1 MVDAVTVQNKL
12 NHSAPPK
19 LVESP
24 LSFFS
29 LSLSFIL
36 PFLFFTL
43 SPSQVVAE
51 SGSVNGRGKAQM
63 DDTHMAAEEDE
74 GEEGHIPRTQSPPVT
89 HSLTHRLASDQLV
102 KPVPELT
109 SVAPR
114 QHVCSPVAS
123 PDGSSASP
131 TKPDNGAKLG
141 ANVTAGSVL
150 DAKSASQSTTI
161 APELTRTIITK
172 TPSDW
177 FANGPRTP
185 PLDDMPV
192 PLKKIK
198 VEEPWM
204 WITEQAATQLCDDR
218 ADDDVCEDP
227 LSTLAAVVC
236 LSVTERKGLEEKLF
250 SSRSSILRSIKT
262 EPADLYFVKKEPE
275 DLKSDLCQK
284 SFPLGPDRT
293 PQAVK
298 EEPPAG
304 VLQPSVQSLAEK
316 RNLSFDQ
323 AIAIEALTQ
332 LAAIPQAAPR
342 PAKSED
348 KCSDSS
354 AVLASPSKPALQDAK
369 SAAGAAST
377 TAAQC
382 NKVSVISSPRQQMS
396 VIRPPVARQG
406 SIIKCSQGSCSGAK
420 TCHKPS
426 RRTEHCFASAIIK
439 SECSYNDPANHGED
453 PALLFGGAK
462 GPVADKERNRDEEE
476 VAAQL
481 VDLAFI
487 IQTRHNLKSENS
499 PPRGTPVSA
508 IKYNYKSQ
516 QLPLGQK
523 KPAAKKAKT
532 AAYKPRKKKADGQQE
547 GLGSRNTPLKRA
559 ANGEMHHGGRGK
571 KILQQGRAAL
581 PHKRSLFLPQTQI
594 DLKRYLAEA
603 QEVRRQLIH
612 HGSAHAPNV
621 APCGP
626 QHQSNSSATLHNGPL
641 NQHLPCNG
649 HSEYGKHPLSEV
661 GLPGAE
667 ESGVPPG
674 LGSELHGLANGL
686 PRPPCSPPPSQQ
698 CYYKLE
704 KSGSVTVLSTTTDA
718 DPGHSAEST
727 PSKNSIG
734 SFLDSPM
741 SFLDTPTKNL
751 LNTPSKKLADLPSC
765 QCMGESMLYYPRA
778 F

>member
-1 MVDAVTVQNKL
+1 
-12 NHSAPPK
+12 
-19 LVESP
+19 
-24 LSFFS
+24 
-29 LSLSFIL
+29 
-36 PFLFFTL
+36 
-43 SPSQVVAE
+43 
-51 SGSVNGRGKAQM
+51 M

-89 HSLTHRLASDQLV
+89 HDLASDQLV
-102 KPVPELT
+102 KREPVPELT

-114 QHVCSPVAS
+114 QHVLSSVTFPNGSRAS
-123 PDGSSASP
+123 PA
-131 TKPDNGAKLG
+131 KPDNGAKPGAKPG
-141 ANVTAGSVL
+141 ANVTVGSL
-150 DAKSASQSTTI
+150 FDAKSASHNTTP
-161 APELTRTIITK
+161 AAEPTRTIIAK

-177 FANGPRTP
+177 FANGARTP
-185 PLDDMPV
+185 PLEDMPV

-204 WITEQAATQLCDDR
+204 WITEQAATQLCDDGD
-218 ADDDVCEDP
+218 DDDVCEDP

-236 LSVTERKGLEEKLF
+236 LSVTERKGLQEKLF
-250 SSRSSILRSIKT
+250 SSRSSILHTIKS
-262 EPADLYFVKKEPE
+262 EPPDLYFVKKEAE
-275 DLKSDLCQK
+275 DFKGDTCQK
-284 SFPLGPDRT
+284 SSPLGPERT

-298 EEPPAG
+298 AEPPAG

-342 PAKSED
+342 PVKSED
-348 KCSDSS
+348 KCERPVSS
-354 AVLASPSKPALQDAK
+354 AVPASPSNSTLQDTR
-369 SAAGAAST
+369 SAAGAATT

-406 SIIKCSQGSCSGAK
+406 SIIQCSQGSCPGAK
-420 TCHKPS
+420 TTTCHDPS
-426 RRTEHCFASAIIK
+426 RRTEHCFGSTLIK
-439 SECSYNDPANHGED
+439 TECSYDSVSLGKDPAR
-453 PALLFGGAK
+453 LFGGAN
-462 GPVADKERNRDEEE
+462 GPITDKERNRDEEE

-487 IQTRHNLKSENS
+487 IQTRHNLRSENS

-516 QLPLGQK
+516 QLPLSQK
-523 KPAAKKAKT
+523 KPPTKKAKN
-532 AAYKPRKKKADGQQE
+532 APAKPRKKKADGQQE
-547 GLGSRNTPLKRA
+547 GPGGRSTPLKRT
-559 ANGEMHHGGRGK
+559 ANGEMPHGGRGK

-594 DLKRYLAEA
+594 DFKKYLAEA

-612 HGSAHAPNV
+612 HGSTHANG

-626 QHQSNSSATLHNGPL
+626 QHQSNSSTPQHNGPL
-641 NQHLPCNG
+641 NQHHPCNG
-649 HSEYGKHPLSEV
+649 HPAPPAQEYGSYPSQDL
-661 GLPGAE
+661 GQPGAE
-667 ESGVPPG
+667 DNGAGPFG
-674 LGSELHGLANGL
+674 LGSERHRLANGF
-686 PRPPCSPPPSQQ
+686 PGPPCSPPPSQQ

-704 KSGSVTVLSTTTDA
+704 KSGSVTVLSTTTDG
-718 DPGHSAEST
+718 DPGRSAEST

-734 SFLDSPM
+734 TFLDSPM

-765 QCMGESMLYYPRA
+765 QCMGESTLSHLHNLA
-778 F
+778 GEHCFFLLSVNFI

>member
-1 MVDAVTVQNKL
+1 
-12 NHSAPPK
+12 
-19 LVESP
+19 
-24 LSFFS
+24 
-29 LSLSFIL
+29 
-36 PFLFFTL
+36 
-43 SPSQVVAE
+43 
-51 SGSVNGRGKAQM
+51 M

-74 GEEGHIPRTQSPPVT
+74 GEEGHIPRTQSPPPVT
-89 HSLTHRLASDQLV
+89 HSLTHCLASDQLI
-102 KPVPELT
+102 KREPVSELT

-114 QHVCSPVAS
+114 QHVCSSVTFPNGPRAS
-123 PDGSSASP
+123 PAI
-131 TKPDNGAKLG
+131 PDNGAKPG
-141 ANVTAGSVL
+141 ANVTVGSL
-150 DAKSASQSTTI
+150 FGPKSASRNTTI
-161 APELTRTIITK
+161 VPEPTRTIIAK

-177 FANGPRTP
+177 FANGPRTA

-204 WITEQAATQLCDDR
+204 WITEQAATQLCDDS
-218 ADDDVCEDP
+218 DNDDVCEDP

-250 SSRSSILRSIKT
+250 SSRSSILHSIKS
-262 EPADLYFVKKEPE
+262 EPPDLYFVKKEAE
-275 DLKSDLCQK
+275 DFKSDSCHK
-284 SFPLGPDRT
+284 SSPLGPERT
-293 PQAVK
+293 PLAVK
-298 EEPPAG
+298 AEPPAG

-342 PAKSED
+342 PVKSED
-348 KCSDSS
+348 HCERPVSS
-354 AVLASPSKPALQDAK
+354 AVLASSSNSTLQGTQ
-369 SAAGAAST
+369 SAVSVATT

-406 SIIKCSQGSCSGAK
+406 SIIQCSQGSYPGAK
-420 TCHKPS
+420 ITPCHDPS
-426 RRTEHCFASAIIK
+426 RRPEHCFGSTIIK
-439 SECSYNDPANHGED
+439 SKCSYNDPVNLGKDQAR
-453 PALLFGGAK
+453 LFGGAN
-462 GPVADKERNRDEEE
+462 GSVADKERNRDEEE

-487 IQTRHNLKSENS
+487 IQTRHNLRSENS

-516 QLPLGQK
+516 QLPLSQK
-523 KPAAKKAKT
+523 KPATKKAKT
-532 AAYKPRKKKADGQQE
+532 APPKPRKKKADGQQE
-547 GLGSRNTPLKRA
+547 GLSGRTTPLKRT
-559 ANGEMHHGGRGK
+559 ANGEMPHSGRGK
-571 KILQQGRAAL
+571 KILQQGRSGL

-594 DLKRYLAEA
+594 DFKRYLAEA

-612 HGSAHAPNV
+612 HGSAHANA

-626 QHQSNSSATLHNGPL
+626 QHQSNSSTSLHNGAL
-641 NQHLPCNG
+641 NQHHPCNG
-649 HSEYGKHPLSEV
+649 HSAAPGQEYRRHPSPEV
-661 GLPGAE
+661 GQPGAE
-667 ESGVPPG
+667 DNGVPFG
-674 LGSELHGLANGL
+674 LGSEHHGLANGF
-686 PRPPCSPPPSQQ
+686 PRPPRSPPPSQQ

-704 KSGSVTVLSTTTDA
+704 KSGSVTVLSTTTDG

-734 SFLDSPM
+734 TFLDSPM

-765 QCMGESMLYYPRA
+765 RCMGELMLSDMHKLVGKQCFFLSYLLSLSVNLI
-778 F
+778 

>member
-1 MVDAVTVQNKL
+1 
-12 NHSAPPK
+12 
-19 LVESP
+19 
-24 LSFFS
+24 
-29 LSLSFIL
+29 
-36 PFLFFTL
+36 
-43 SPSQVVAE
+43 
-51 SGSVNGRGKAQM
+51 M

-89 HSLTHRLASDQLV
+89 HSLTHYLASDQLF
-102 KPVPELT
+102 KREPVPELT

-114 QHVCSPVAS
+114 QHVSSPVTFPNDSRTS
-123 PDGSSASP
+123 PA
-131 TKPDNGAKLG
+131 KPDNGAKPG
-141 ANVTAGSVL
+141 ANVTVGSL
-150 DAKSASQSTTI
+150 FDPKSKSHNATV
-161 APELTRTIITK
+161 APEPTRTIIAK

-177 FANGPRTP
+177 LANGSRTP

-204 WITEQAATQLCDDR
+204 WITEQAATQLCDDGD
-218 ADDDVCEDP
+218 DDDVCEDP

-236 LSVTERKGLEEKLF
+236 LSVTERKGLQEKLF
-250 SSRSSILRSIKT
+250 SSRSSILHTIKS
-262 EPADLYFVKKEPE
+262 EPPDLYFVKKEAE
-275 DLKSDLCQK
+275 DFKGDACQK
-284 SFPLGPDRT
+284 SSPLGPERT
-293 PQAVK
+293 PRAIK

-332 LAAIPQAAPR
+332 LAAIPQATPR
-342 PAKSED
+342 PVKSED
-348 KCSDSS
+348 KCERPVSS
-354 AVLASPSKPALQDAK
+354 AALVSPSNSTLQDTK
-369 SAAGAAST
+369 SAATT

-406 SIIKCSQGSCSGAK
+406 SIIQCSQGSCPAAK
-420 TCHKPS
+420 TTTCHDPS
-426 RRTEHCFASAIIK
+426 RRTEHCFGSTIIK
-439 SECSYNDPANHGED
+439 SECSYNDSVSHGKD
-453 PALLFGGAK
+453 PARHFGGAN
-462 GPVADKERNRDEEE
+462 GPIADKERNRDEEE

-487 IQTRHNLKSENS
+487 IQTRHNLRPENS

-516 QLPLGQK
+516 QLPLSQK
-523 KPAAKKAKT
+523 KPATKKPKNAPP
-532 AAYKPRKKKADGQQE
+532 KPRKKKADGQQE
-547 GLGSRNTPLKRA
+547 GLAGRTTPLKRT
-559 ANGEMHHGGRGK
+559 ANGEMPHGGRGK
-571 KILQQGRAAL
+571 KILQQGRSGL

-594 DLKRYLAEA
+594 DFKRYLAEA

-612 HGSAHAPNV
+612 HASVHTNA

-626 QHQSNSSATLHNGPL
+626 QHQSNSSAPMHNGPL
-641 NQHLPCNG
+641 DQHHPCNG
-649 HSEYGKHPLSEV
+649 HSAAPGQEYGRYLLHEV
-661 GLPGAE
+661 GQAGAE
-667 ESGVPPG
+667 DNGAGPFG
-674 LGSELHGLANGL
+674 LGSEHHGLANGF

-704 KSGSVTVLSTTTDA
+704 KSGSVTVLSTTTDG
-718 DPGHSAEST
+718 DLGHSAEST

-734 SFLDSPM
+734 TFLDSPM

-765 QCMGESMLYYPRA
+765 QCMGEWMLSDVHNLVGRQCFSYYT